1 MAKLKYDRPINI
13 SARSSSRVQIPNDEV
28 WKVTTSPHNSNVD
41 AFIKLYGGGTVSTSK
56 IQMELYPASPSS
68 TSKSKRVHGGGAPWL
83 ENLFSIERFG
93 SLKNEMR
100 KLWSQTTS
108 CGKWVSEIVAPLR
121 LTCKI
126 RILVVLARSELLVE
140 APRSNCR
147 AIQCSRVSLLKSS
160 NNRAAEG
167 VTLYA

>member
-1 MAKLKYDRPINI
+1 MAKLKYDRPIHI
-13 SARSSSRVQIPNDEV
+13 VLSSGKKAAVPAGEV
-28 WKVTTSPHNSNVD
+28 WAVAFGMGSNLENGTTVR
-41 AFIKLYGGGTVSTSK
+41 GGGSRSNPPAT
-56 IQMELYPASPSS
+56 QPLPASPSS
-68 TSKSKRVHGGGAPWL
+68 TSKSKQFHGGGAPWL

>member
-1 MAKLKYDRPINI
+1 MAKLKYDRPINLYLNEGQTTKVP
-13 SARSSSRVQIPNDEV
+13 ADEV
-28 WKVTTSPHNSNVD
+28 WAVTHDFGTKSKDGTNV
-41 AFIKLYGGGTVSTSK
+41 YGGGSSSNSAAT
-56 IQMELYPASPSS
+56 QPLPASPSS